1 MEGHISVR
9 ITELAKLSGASTDE
23 IRWIESKGYIQCNW
37 VIPKNRPVRDYPET
51 EVQKVELITK
61 YRREGFELN
70 IAYQKAM
77 AELESPRLI

>member
-1 MEGHISVR
+1 MR
-9 ITELAKLSGASTDE
+9 ITELARLSGASTDE
-23 IRWIESKGYIQCNW
+23 IRWFESKGFIQCSW
-37 VIPKNRPVRDYPET
+37 VTPKKRAVRDYPES
-51 EVQKVELITK
+51 EVQKVKLIKK